1 MTHALVNRCPP
12 AYHLPKPTQQPATL
26 LESFNQPASLKL
38 VLLAMAIGVGAV
50 VVKERYFKP
59 LTLDTPPAYSIDAGD
74 LLIELG
80 GNQAAAH
87 LKYKDKVIE
96 VTGKM
101 RGVRMQGNT
110 PVITIGNMIAF
121 NLECHLPPDKTANA
135 ARLQGGAD
143 MRVRG
148 VARLSGSSVHLSPC
162 TY

>member
-1 MTHALVNRCPP
+1 MSTTNTMLQSFR
-12 AYHLPKPTQQPATL
+12 QPVTF
-26 LESFNQPASLKL
+26 SM
-38 VLLAMAIGVGAV
+38 VMVGAAAV
-50 VVKERYFKP
+50 VATIAWNHYFKP
-59 LTLDTPPAYSIDAGD
+59 FTFDTKPAYSIDAGD

-110 PVITIGNMIAF
+110 PVLTIGHMIAF

>member
-1 MTHALVNRCPP
+1 MSAIL
-12 AYHLPKPTQQPATL
+12 Q
-26 LESFNQPASLKL
+26 SFKQPASLK
-38 VLLAMAIGVGAV
+38 VVMLAVAIGVGALV
-50 VVKERYFKP
+50 VQRVYFKP
-59 LTLDTPPAYSIDAGD
+59 FTFDAKPAYSIDAGD

-110 PVITIGNMIAF
+110 PVLTIGHMIAF

-143 MRVRG
+143 VRVRG